1 MVVDIPFDLGRLLR
15 ESSLQHI
22 EYHPTLESTS
32 TLAAELLGPLLEHAP
47 SLVLTAEQTS
57 GRGRKGNAWWSAHG
71 ALAFTLVLRGEELP
85 LPAARRPLLAIAAG
99 LAVRHALSEFVPGR
113 VVMVKWPNDVFAES
127 RKICGILVEQQ
138 GSSVR
143 PGVLVGIGINVN
155 NSTKDAP
162 PEIASRAVSLSE
174 LAGRDLDLTEV
185 LLAVLRELDA
195 AVTEISR
202 RPAKLLSELNRYSLL
217 NGGAV
222 KVRAGDTEVG
232 GLCHGIDEDG
242 CLVVQTEQGLVRCS
256 SGIVERW

>member
-1 MVVDIPFDLGRLLR
+1 MAAEVPFDLGRLLR

-32 TLAAELLGPLLEHAP
+32 TLASELLEPLLEHAP
-47 SLVLTAEQTS
+47 ALVLTAEQTS
-57 GRGRKGNAWWSAHG
+57 GRGRKGNVWWSARG
-71 ALAFTLVLRGEELP
+71 ALAFTLVLRGAELP
-85 LPAARRPLLAIAAG
+85 LPASRRPLLAIAAG
-99 LAVRHALSEFVPGR
+99 LAVRHALSGFVPGN
-113 VVMVKWPNDVFAES
+113 VVMVKWPNDVIAES

-138 GSSVR
+138 GSSLR

-155 NSTKDAP
+155 NSTSEAP
-162 PEIASRAVSLSE
+162 PEVASRAVSLSE
-174 LAGRDLDLTEV
+174 LVGRQLDLTEV

-217 NGGAV
+217 NGSTV
-222 KVRAGDTEVG
+222 KVRTSDAEVH

-242 CLVVQTEQGLVRCS
+242 CLVVQTEQGVVRCS
-256 SGIVERW
+256 TGIVEHW